1 MQACTSSEE
10 AEGQLRSLQQ
20 LFVLIMVKRT
30 ILISALVVVAL
41 CGVAT
46 PFALSW
52 YESSSLSW
60 PREEFSTQKWSST
73 PRIERYRMYRD
84 LTNKV
89 KLVGASRD
97 QVQAA
102 LGKPDSV
109 APDGRYVT
117 YVLKEGGEDRY
128 TLNFIYFLK
137 LEFGSDGKVMRQRL
151 GSD

>member
-1 MQACTSSEE
+1 
-10 AEGQLRSLQQ
+10 
-20 LFVLIMVKRT
+20 
-30 ILISALVVVAL
+30 
-41 CGVAT
+41 
-46 PFALSW
+46 
-52 YESSSLSW
+52 
-60 PREEFSTQKWSST
+60 
-73 PRIERYRMYRD
+73 MYRD